1 MLWLLQA
8 VISSRRL
15 SNFLSTPEHHSSE
28 LTASADLLN
37 HHFKRYT
44 EVTHNPMAVVL
55 QNVSCSWSSSSVAE
69 PSIVLRDISLQLQ
82 KGLFIAIVGEVI
94 ILTVTFSFL
103 YYGVLLVMWW
113 GYTISLMVWLE
124 KLNSMCLAYYIIS
137 QFAITCKEMQP
148 DVQIFFY
155 NRLI

>member
-15 SNFLSTPEHHSSE
+15 SNYLSTPEHHSSE
-28 LTASADLLN
+28 FTASADLLN
-37 HHFKRYT
+37 HHFKRDT
-44 EVTHNPMAVVL
+44 EVTHNLMAVVL

-94 ILTVTFSFL
+94 ILTITFSFL
-103 YYGVLLVMWW
+103 Y
-113 GYTISLMVWLE
+113 
-124 KLNSMCLAYYIIS
+124 
-137 QFAITCKEMQP
+137 
-148 DVQIFFY
+148 
-155 NRLI
+155 